1 MMLFAKNSDVCMLI
15 GFGGPFIL
23 LAGFVAVAFFFRK
36 SGRKT
41 YRDRQGDPWKTTK
54 WM

>member
-23 LAGFVAVAFFFRK
+23 LAGFCAVAFFFNKQEKNRK
-36 SGRKT
+36 R
-41 YRDRQGDPWKTTK
+41 RQGNPWSTTK
-54 WM
+54 WI